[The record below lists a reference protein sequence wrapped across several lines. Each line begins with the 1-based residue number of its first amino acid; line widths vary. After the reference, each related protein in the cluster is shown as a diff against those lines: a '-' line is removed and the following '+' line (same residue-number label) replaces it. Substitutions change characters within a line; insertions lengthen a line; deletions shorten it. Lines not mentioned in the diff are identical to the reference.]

1 MTLEEKEYQLQLSKK
16 NKVVLPEVTRNSD
29 KTVDGEGLIAPDVTM
44 VTAVRYRKDTNG
56 RLSDEDESS
65 SLEDHSVDEAIEMVS
80 IKPETIL
87 LPSQLKDHKKVCHSK
102 HLSDDSL

>member
-16 NKVVLPEVTRNSD
+16 NQVVLPEVTRNSD
-29 KTVDGEGLIAPDVTM
+29 KTVDGEGLIVPDVTM

-56 RLSDEDESS
+56 CHGDDDELSLQEY
-65 SLEDHSVDEAIEMVS
+65 HSGDEAIEMVS

-87 LPSQLKDHKKVCHSK
+87 LPSQLKDHEKVCHDK
-102 HLSDDSL
+102 PLAQ